1 MIRKMEVS
9 AQRGGRE
16 KQGERSGE
24 AREQAEL
31 GRGQRL
37 EIKRR
42 KSRDP
47 AGARN
52 KKGEGVGWEGRGKR
66 GRQGRGEPPRGGG
79 SRGSEKVLCCGLLCV
94 CHLEWYKL

>member
-1 MIRKMEVS
+1 MIPKEEVS
-9 AQRGGRE
+9 VQVGVRE
-16 KQGERSGE
+16 KQGERSRE
-24 AREQAEL
+24 AREWAWL

-42 KSRDP
+42 KSRDR

-66 GRQGRGEPPRGGG
+66 GRQGRGEQPWGGG